1 MAAEEEDRVPYTEED
16 AIADFNDLKSTVVN
30 DDNIQQIQ
38 DKLVLTRDYRL
49 QILLNMD
56 TDLLEN
62 FPYFFINP
70 GLVRVDLFYSIAST
84 KVICYLENAF
94 FYRFY
99 SISLTIRRLMGLIVM
114 HWLKYGQS
122 GRRN

>member
-62 FPYFFINP
+62 FPYF
-70 GLVRVDLFYSIAST
+70 L
-84 KVICYLENAF
+84 
-94 FYRFY
+94 
-99 SISLTIRRLMGLIVM
+99 
-114 HWLKYGQS
+114 
-122 GRRN
+122 